1 MLRARRKPGA
11 RLLEATRPLRHLSPS
26 TPAPLALPA
35 GVSRSQIAP
44 FSSQPTRVPR
54 LGIPRPRVEGLV
66 PASASR
72 DPAPRT
78 GVNGAG
84 GGGEFQGWGKPG
96 CLGFTSLPP
105 RAAKASGPL
114 RLWRRPRG
122 ARAQAA
128 PQGLQKSH
136 CPGVGARESRCH
148 SLGLQALQPWLKPTA
163 ENTERAAKS

>member
-84 GGGEFQGWGKPG
+84 GGVGSFRGGGSLGASASPPYLLELQRLPG
-96 CLGFTSLPP
+96 L
-105 RAAKASGPL
+105 SGSGDAREEREPKL
-114 RLWRRPRG
+114 RPRG
-122 ARAQAA
+122 SRNRIARVWAPEKAA
-128 PQGLQKSH
+128 VTRS
-136 CPGVGARESRCH
+136 ASRRC
-148 SLGLQALQPWLKPTA
+148 SLG
-163 ENTERAAKS
+163 